1 MNKLKDAL
9 AGLTGS
15 AILAGLVAILAAGT
29 TPFAASAAD
38 PIKIGDINSY
48 KRLPAHTIPY
58 KMGVELAIEEINA
71 AGGVL
76 GRPLE
81 LVSRDDAGKPGEAV
95 KIAEELVS
103 KDRVALISGTL
114 FSHIG
119 LALTS
124 FAGEKKVLY
133 VAAEPLADAL
143 VWAKGNRYTFRLRPS
158 TYMQA
163 SMLASEAAKNPAK
176 RWATIAP
183 NYAYGKDAV
192 AAFKKVLTAVRP
204 DVEFVAEQWPGL
216 FKIDAGA
223 EVQALA
229 AAEPEAIYNV
239 TFGGDL
245 AKFVREGKLRGLFE
259 DRLVVG
265 LLTGEPEYLDPLK
278 GEAPE
283 GWLVT
288 GYPWYDIDTPEHDA
302 FLSAYQAKYD
312 DYPRIGSIVGYNT
325 MLTIQ
330 GPHREGRQHRHRGDG
345 GRPRG
350 ARLRRPRPGRS
361 PSARS
366 TTSPRWAPG
375 SAGRS
380 SRTAAA
386 SWSTGPTRTA
396 RTTSRPTTR
405 SARCARPADGLTG
418 TGRRTGLGGRGCDR
432 APARRPDCR

>member
-1 MNKLKDAL
+1 MNKLKDAITGI
-9 AGLTGS
+9 AGLTVPALH
-15 AILAGLVAILAAGT
+15 AILAGLVLVLGAGVAPSTAI
-29 TPFAASAAD
+29 AAD
-38 PIKIGDINSY
+38 PIRIGDINSY
-48 KRLPAHTIPY
+48 KRLPAHTVPY

-124 FAGEKKVLY
+124 YAGEKKVLY
-133 VAAEPLADAL
+133 LAAEPLADAL

-192 AAFKKVLTAVRP
+192 AAFKKVLTAIRP

-330 GPHREGRQHRHRGDG
+330 ALIEKAG
-345 GRPRG
+345 
-350 ARLRRPRPGRS
+350 
-361 PSARS
+361 S
-366 TTSPRWAPG
+366 TDTEAMVDALKGLGFDAP
-375 SAGRS
+375 
-380 SRTAAA
+380 
-386 SWSTGPTRTA
+386 TGPITF
-396 RTTSRPTTR
+396 R
-405 SARCARPADGLTG
+405 SLDHQSTMGAYVGWTKLED
-418 TGRRTGLGGRGCDR
+418 GRGIMVDWTYEDGANHFPPDDEVR
-432 APARRPDCR
+432 AMRPSS

>member
-1 MNKLKDAL
+1 MLNTKKWLAGVIAGVFTVGLAVPAL
-9 AGLTGS
+9 AG
-15 AILAGLVAILAAGT
+15 GT
-29 TPFAASAAD
+29 
-38 PIKIGDINSY
+38 IKIGDINSY

-58 KMGVELAIEEINA
+58 KMGVELALEHINS

-76 GRPLE
+76 GKKLE
-81 LVSRDDAGKPGEAV
+81 LVSRDDNGKPGDAV

-103 KDRVALISGTL
+103 KDRVALISGSL

-124 FAGEKKVLY
+124 FAGQRKVLY

-143 VWAKGNRYTFRLRPS
+143 VWANGNRYTFRLRPS

-163 SMLASEAAKNPAK
+163 GMLAEQAAKNPAK

-192 AAFKKVLTAVRP
+192 SAFKKILKSLRP
-204 DVEFVAEQWPGL
+204 DVEFVAEQWPAL

-223 EVQALA
+223 EIQALA
-229 AAEPEAIYNV
+229 AANPEAVYNV

-245 AKFVREGKLRGLFE
+245 AKFAREGKLRQFFDGKLI
-259 DRLVVG
+259 LG

-288 GYPWYDIDTPEHDA
+288 GYPWYAINTAAHNA
-302 FLSAYQAKYD
+302 FRKAYEGKYN

-325 MLTIQ
+325 MLGIAAAIKKAGSTDTEALVDAM
-330 GPHREGRQHRHRGDG
+330 EGLTYDSPTASITYRKIDHQSTMGAYVGWTALKDG
-345 GRPRG
+345 KGTMVNWSYLDG
-350 ARLRRPRPGRS
+350 AGYLPSDAEVRKLRPGN
-361 PSARS
+361 
-366 TTSPRWAPG
+366 
-375 SAGRS
+375 
-380 SRTAAA
+380 
-386 SWSTGPTRTA
+386 
-396 RTTSRPTTR
+396 
-405 SARCARPADGLTG
+405 
-418 TGRRTGLGGRGCDR
+418 
-432 APARRPDCR
+432 

>member
-1 MNKLKDAL
+1 MTWSNLRAL
-9 AGLTGS
+9 ALGSVALTVGMGP
-15 AILAGLVAILAAGT
+15 AYT
-29 TPFAASAAD
+29 SAAD
-38 PIKIGDINSY
+38 TIRIGDINSY
-48 KRLPAHTIPY
+48 KRLPAHTVPY
-58 KMGVELAIEEINA
+58 RHGVELALEQINS

-76 GRPLE
+76 GKPLE
-81 LVSRDDAGKPGEAV
+81 LISRDDAGKPGEAV

-103 KDRVALISGTL
+103 KEKVALISGTL

-124 FAGEKKVLY
+124 YAGKKKVLY
-133 VAAEPLADAL
+133 IAAEPLADAL
-143 VWAKGNRYTFRLRPS
+143 VWGKGNRYTFRLRPS

-163 SMLASEAAKNPAK
+163 AMLAEQAAKNPAK

-192 AAFKKVLTAVRP
+192 AAFKKVLKAKRP

-229 AAEPEAIYNV
+229 AAKPDGIYNV

-259 DRLVVG
+259 NRLMVG

-288 GYPWYDIDTPEHDA
+288 GYPWYDIKTPAHQA
-302 FLSAYQAKYD
+302 FLDAYQARFN
-312 DYPRIGSIVGYNT
+312 DYPRIGSLVGYNT
-325 MLTIQ
+325 MQAIAAMLNKAGSTDTEAMVEAMKGLSFDAPS
-330 GPHREGRQHRHRGDG
+330 GPITFRAIDHQSTMGAYVGWTKLEGGKGKMINWAYENGADYLPSDDVVRQ
-345 GRPRG
+345 
-350 ARLRRPRPGRS
+350 LRPGS
-361 PSARS
+361 
-366 TTSPRWAPG
+366 
-375 SAGRS
+375 
-380 SRTAAA
+380 
-386 SWSTGPTRTA
+386 
-396 RTTSRPTTR
+396 
-405 SARCARPADGLTG
+405 
-418 TGRRTGLGGRGCDR
+418 
-432 APARRPDCR
+432 